1 LLYLPQT
8 SDPTEQVEKKVYEL
22 EHIGFAY
29 GARTV
34 IEDLSLV
41 LEDGF
46 FYGIV
51 GPNGCGKTTLIDL
64 LAGHIRPTKGMLRFK
79 GRPLGHYS
87 RKALAR
93 DVALVPQDFRINF
106 PYTCR
111 EIVMMGRYPHI
122 PRFSRPSA
130 ADRRIVDG
138 VMRQAELSDFRR
150 RCVHQL
156 SGGERQRAV
165 FARSLAQKTPVL
177 LLDEATSNLDIRHA
191 VTLLNLAA
199 ERVSDRFLVIAVMQD
214 LNLAAMYCDRL
225 ICMHEG
231 GIVSSGPL
239 EAVLTSEMVRRVFQ
253 VNASVARN
261 HTTGFLQVAIRK
273 GAPP

>member
-1 LLYLPQT
+1 M
-8 SDPTEQVEKKVYEL
+8 YEL

-29 GARTV
+29 GPHTV
-34 IEDLSLV
+34 IDDLSLV

-64 LAGHIRPTKGMLRFK
+64 LAGHIKPSKGNLRLN
-79 GRPLGHYS
+79 GRSLEHYS

-93 DVALVPQDFRINF
+93 DVALVPQDFSINF

-122 PRFSRPSA
+122 PRFSRPGA
-130 ADRRIVDG
+130 TDLRIVDT
-138 VMRQAELSDFRR
+138 VMQQADLDDFGHRYIN
-150 RCVHQL
+150 QL
-156 SGGERQRAV
+156 SGGERQRVV
-165 FARSLAQKTPVL
+165 FARSLAQETSVL
-177 LLDEATSNLDIRHA
+177 LLDEATSNLDVQHA
-191 VTLLNLAA
+191 LTLLNLAA
-199 ERVSDRFLVIAVMQD
+199 QRVSARSLVIAVMQD

-231 GIVSSGPL
+231 GICSSGPL
-239 EAVLTSEMVRRVFQ
+239 ETVLTSDMLRKVFQ
-253 VNASVARN
+253 VSASVARN
-261 HTTGFLQVAIRK
+261 NSTGFLQVAIMK
-273 GAPP
+273 GAHA